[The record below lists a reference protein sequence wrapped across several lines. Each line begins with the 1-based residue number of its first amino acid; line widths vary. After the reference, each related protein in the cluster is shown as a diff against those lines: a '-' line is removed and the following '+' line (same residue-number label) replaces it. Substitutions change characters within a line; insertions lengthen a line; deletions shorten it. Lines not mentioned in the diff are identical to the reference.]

1 MAKGWVAGVCG
12 SGQGCAML
20 VLGWSVAVWGLEGCL
35 GVACA
40 GCVQGCVRVWQ
51 GLAKGWR
58 RRG

>member
-35 GVACA
+35 GLRA
-40 GCVQGCVRVWQ
+40 RVVCR
-51 GLAKGWR
+51 AV
-58 RRG
+58 